1 MINLIFILILISE
14 ICLLMTN
21 IINYFQ
27 SSIWT
32 IVSFIMVTIIILIP
46 LLSFLSYSFFTV
58 DNVEIIHEFSLYNF
72 KEFLMGEIYIPTFFR
87 TLLLA
92 LIVMIAC
99 MITGYPIAYFLAM
112 YAHRSKYF
120 ILLILII
127 PLFMSYIIKIYMM
140 RSILGYSGLINKL
153 LMMFGIISEPSEFFL
168 YNQNAVIITLII
180 ILLPLIII
188 PTFTSLEKIPRNII
202 EATYD
207 IGCKPFQSFRY
218 VIFPISLPGLIVGA
232 VFVFIL
238 ALGDF
243 VTPQLVGGTS
253 GFTYGKIIYS
263 NFGMAFNWP
272 FGTAL
277 ASILLIVSVLII
289 LLTNYLTRKN

>member
-1 MINLIFILILISE
+1 MN
-14 ICLLMTN
+14 N
-21 IINYFQ
+21 IISYFKT
-27 SSIWT
+27 SYWT
-32 IVSFIMVTIIILIP
+32 ILSFLLVTIIILIP
-46 LLSFLSYSFFTV
+46 LISFLSYSFFTV
-58 DNVEIIHEFSLYNF
+58 DNVEIVHEFSLTNF
-72 KEFLMGEIYIPTFFR
+72 KEFWSGEIYIPTFLR

-92 LIVMIAC
+92 FIVMISC
-99 MITGYPIAYFLAM
+99 IIIGYPIAYFLAM
-112 YAHRSKYF
+112 YAGSSKYF

-153 LMMFGIISEPSEFFL
+153 LIMMGLINEPSEFFL

-188 PTFTSLEKIPRNII
+188 PTFTSLEKIPKNII
-202 EATYD
+202 EASFD

-263 NFGMAFNWP
+263 NFGLAFNWP

-277 ASILLIVSVLII
+277 ASILLVVSVMIII
-289 LLTNYLTRKN
+289 LTNSLTKKA

>member
-1 MINLIFILILISE
+1 
-14 ICLLMTN
+14 MTN
-21 IINYFQ
+21 IVNYFQ

-72 KEFLMGEIYIPTFFR
+72 KEFLTGEIYIPTFFR

-188 PTFTSLEKIPRNII
+188 PTFTSLEKIPRNI
-202 EATYD
+202 
-207 IGCKPFQSFRY
+207 
-218 VIFPISLPGLIVGA
+218 
-232 VFVFIL
+232 
-238 ALGDF
+238 
-243 VTPQLVGGTS
+243 
-253 GFTYGKIIYS
+253 
-263 NFGMAFNWP
+263 M
-272 FGTAL
+272 
-277 ASILLIVSVLII
+277 
-289 LLTNYLTRKN
+289 

>member
-1 MINLIFILILISE
+1 MINLIFILILILE

-289 LLTNYLTRKN
+289 LLTNYLTRKT

>member
-1 MINLIFILILISE
+1 MINLIFILILILE

-32 IVSFIMVTIIILIP
+32 IISFIMVTIIILIP

-92 LIVMIAC
+92 LTVMIAC

-120 ILLILII
+120 IPFVGIYYVLLINMQFA
-127 PLFMSYIIKIYMM
+127 LFKCH
-140 RSILGYSGLINKL
+140 
-153 LMMFGIISEPSEFFL
+153 
-168 YNQNAVIITLII
+168 V
-180 ILLPLIII
+180 
-188 PTFTSLEKIPRNII
+188 
-202 EATYD
+202 
-207 IGCKPFQSFRY
+207 
-218 VIFPISLPGLIVGA
+218 V
-232 VFVFIL
+232 
-238 ALGDF
+238 
-243 VTPQLVGGTS
+243 
-253 GFTYGKIIYS
+253 
-263 NFGMAFNWP
+263 
-272 FGTAL
+272 
-277 ASILLIVSVLII
+277 
-289 LLTNYLTRKN
+289 

>member
-1 MINLIFILILISE
+1 MN
-14 ICLLMTN
+14 N
-21 IINYFQ
+21 IISYFKT
-27 SSIWT
+27 SYWT
-32 IVSFIMVTIIILIP
+32 ILSFLLVTIIILIP
-46 LLSFLSYSFFTV
+46 LISFLSYSFFTV
-58 DNVEIIHEFSLYNF
+58 DNVEIVHEFSLTNF
-72 KEFLMGEIYIPTFFR
+72 REFLSGEIYIPTFLR

-92 LIVMIAC
+92 FIVMISC
-99 MITGYPIAYFLAM
+99 IIIGYPIAYFLAM
-112 YAHRSKYF
+112 YAGSSKYF

-153 LMMFGIISEPSEFFL
+153 LIMMGLINEPSEFFL

-188 PTFTSLEKIPRNII
+188 PTFTSLEKIPKNII
-202 EATYD
+202 EASFD

-263 NFGMAFNWP
+263 NFGLAFNWP

-277 ASILLIVSVLII
+277 ASILLVVSVVIII
-289 LLTNYLTRKN
+289 LTNSLTKKA

>member
-1 MINLIFILILISE
+1 MN
-14 ICLLMTN
+14 N
-21 IINYFQ
+21 IISYFKT
-27 SSIWT
+27 SYWT
-32 IVSFIMVTIIILIP
+32 ILSFLLVTIIILIP
-46 LLSFLSYSFFTV
+46 LISFLSYSFFTV
-58 DNVEIIHEFSLYNF
+58 DNVEIVHEFSLTNF
-72 KEFLMGEIYIPTFFR
+72 KEFWSGEIYIPTFLR

-92 LIVMIAC
+92 FIVMLSCI
-99 MITGYPIAYFLAM
+99 IIGYPIAYFLAM
-112 YAHRSKYF
+112 YAGSSKYF

-153 LMMFGIISEPSEFFL
+153 LIMMGLINEPSEFFL

-188 PTFTSLEKIPRNII
+188 PTFTSLEKIPKNII
-202 EATYD
+202 EASFD

-263 NFGMAFNWP
+263 NFGLAFNWP

-277 ASILLIVSVLII
+277 ASILLVVSVMII
-289 LLTNYLTRKN
+289 SLTNSLTKKA

>member
-188 PTFTSLEKIPRNII
+188 PTFTSLEKIPRNIV

-289 LLTNYLTRKN
+289 LLTNYLTRKT